1 MRTQLEQRCLD
12 FGISV
17 IKLVR
22 NNDDGLTKRAR
33 EQLIS
38 SATSIGAN
46 VAEARSAQSR
56 DDFISKLE
64 IALKEARE
72 TDYWLGVLRGL
83 ADYPPEPLKALI
95 NECDQITA
103 MLVDSVLT
111 AKGLRKTRLS
121 AEGVPSAEVKADR
134 RG

>member
-1 MRTQLEQRCLD
+1 MRTQLEQRGLD
-12 FGISV
+12 FGIAV
-17 IKLVR
+17 IKMVR
-22 NNDDGLTKRAR
+22 NSDDGLTKRAR
-33 EQLIS
+33 EQLVS

-72 TDYWLGVLRGL
+72 TDYWLNVLRGL
-83 ADYPPEPLKALI
+83 ADYPTEALSTII

-103 MLVDSVLT
+103 MLAASVLT
-111 AKGLRKTRLS
+111 AKGIRRAKQPKGLS
-121 AEGVPSAEVKADR
+121 VDR
-134 RG
+134 RS